1 MALIYMLHKWYE
13 AADKQ
18 GNTIRICL
26 LDFSKAFDRLDHN
39 ILLKK
44 LKDMEIH
51 PLLLNWIANF
61 LTDRQQRNRV
71 GQFFSEWKFLNA
83 GVPQGTKLG
92 PLLFLIMIND
102 LAVADETV
110 KFVDDTS
117 LWEIIS
123 NNSPSQ
129 LPANIIS
136 CSEWSSVNNMKLSV
150 SKTKELRVCFSKL
163 IPSFA
168 PITIRGQEVDVV
180 SEAKLLGVVL
190 SDDLKWNRHIDYIC
204 KKA

>member
-1 MALIYMLHKWYE
+1 
-13 AADKQ
+13 
-18 GNTIRICL
+18 
-26 LDFSKAFDRLDHN
+26 
-39 ILLKK
+39 
-44 LKDMEIH
+44 MEIH
-51 PLLLNWIANF
+51 PVLLNWIANF
-61 LTDRQQRNRV
+61 LTNTQQRTRV

-92 PLLFLIMIND
+92 PLLFFIMIND

-117 LWEIIS
+117 LWEILS

-136 CSEWSSVNNMKLSV
+136 CSEWSSVNNMKFNKCIKDQR
-150 SKTKELRVCFSKL
+150 SKF

-168 PITIRGQEVDVV
+168 PITIRGQVVGVV

-190 SDDLKWNRHIDYIC
+190 SDYLKWNHLLTTFARKPRSVCMVCAFLKEMLYLLIS
-204 KKA
+204 

>member
-1 MALIYMLHKWYE
+1 
-13 AADKQ
+13 
-18 GNTIRICL
+18 
-26 LDFSKAFDRLDHN
+26 
-39 ILLKK
+39 
-44 LKDMEIH
+44 
-51 PLLLNWIANF
+51 
-61 LTDRQQRNRV
+61 
-71 GQFFSEWKFLNA
+71 
-83 GVPQGTKLG
+83 
-92 PLLFLIMIND
+92 MIND
-102 LAVADETV
+102 LTVADETV

-136 CSEWSSVNNMKLSV
+136 CSEWSSVNNMKLNV

-168 PITIRGQEVDVV
+168 SITIRGQEVDVV

-204 KKA
+204 KKAVKGLYALRLLKRNALPSHILISTYCTHIRPIVEYACQVWHYGLPQYLSDQVEKIQKRALI

>member
-1 MALIYMLHKWYE
+1 MYVL
-13 AADKQ
+13 
-18 GNTIRICL
+18 
-26 LDFSKAFDRLDHN
+26 
-39 ILLKK
+39 
-44 LKDMEIH
+44 
-51 PLLLNWIANF
+51 
-61 LTDRQQRNRV
+61 
-71 GQFFSEWKFLNA
+71 FF
-83 GVPQGTKLG
+83 
-92 PLLFLIMIND
+92 IMIND

-136 CSEWSSVNNMKLSV
+136 CSEWSSVNNMKLNV
-150 SKTKELRVCFSKL
+150 SKTKELRVCSSKL

-168 PITIRGQEVDVV
+168 PITISGQEVDVV

-190 SDDLKWNRHIDYIC
+190 SDDLKWNRHIETTFARVY
-204 KKA
+204 

>member
-1 MALIYMLHKWYE
+1 M
-13 AADKQ
+13 
-18 GNTIRICL
+18 
-26 LDFSKAFDRLDHN
+26 
-39 ILLKK
+39 
-44 LKDMEIH
+44 
-51 PLLLNWIANF
+51 LLNWIANF
-61 LTDRQQRNRV
+61 LTDRQQRTRV

-102 LAVADETV
+102 LAVADGTV

-136 CSEWSSVNNMKLSV
+136 CSEWSSVNNMKLNV
-150 SKTKELRVCFSKL
+150 SKTKELCVWFSNL

-168 PITIRGQEVDVV
+168 PITIRGLLVDVV
-180 SEAKLLGVVL
+180 WSRA
-190 SDDLKWNRHIDYIC
+190 I
-204 KKA
+204 

>member
-1 MALIYMLHKWYE
+1 
-13 AADKQ
+13 
-18 GNTIRICL
+18 
-26 LDFSKAFDRLDHN
+26 
-39 ILLKK
+39 
-44 LKDMEIH
+44 
-51 PLLLNWIANF
+51 
-61 LTDRQQRNRV
+61 
-71 GQFFSEWKFLNA
+71 
-83 GVPQGTKLG
+83 
-92 PLLFLIMIND
+92 MIND

-136 CSEWSSVNNMKLSV
+136 CSEWSSVNNMKLNV

-163 IPSFA
+163 ILSFA
-168 PITIRGQEVDVV
+168 PITIRCQEVDVI

-190 SDDLKWNRHIDYIC
+190 SDDLKWNYRHIDYIC
-204 KKA
+204 KKAAKRLYGLRFLKRSALPSLIFHPARFPLFLSGNIFNIPL